1 MDSVMTNGNITFKQT
16 ILVHI
21 CCSVD
26 SHYFLQCL
34 RAQYPDSKLIGFF
47 YNPNIHPKA
56 EYDLR
61 LLDVE
66 RSCKMLGI
74 DLYEGEY
81 DTLHWLEDVRG
92 LEEEPEKGERCVAC
106 FDSRLIRTA
115 SFAKQK
121 SIGVFTTTLL
131 SSPMKEREILF
142 TQGEKIARLHNLE
155 FIKID
160 VRSNGGTQA
169 QAKLAKE
176 DNLYRQTYCGC
187 KFALIKQRNAQGKLS
202 LELVENL
209 GRQIQPASNEERI
222 ETFSRRN
229 ALEMDS
235 IPYVLTKRSIMAW
248 RNLRSTA
255 KLAGVSQ
262 DMYVLADSKSKHHT
276 KTGQIQWIRT
286 AVKSP
291 IALQDFLYPRSAR
304 FTAQSEGLASW
315 NLGDCVY
322 EISLGVASKDDS
334 VFMCLEDL
342 NTLCHTRYENIR
354 ALNATPIPYELESAL
369 RICLCGLGSINPII
383 VLDSHIE
390 SSLTIFIHSIFQEES
405 VFRLIEGIPMEDTK
419 ENI

>member
-1 MDSVMTNGNITFKQT
+1 MNV

-26 SHYFLQCL
+26 SHYFLQRL
-34 RAQYPDSKLIGFF
+34 REQYPDSKLVGYF
-47 YNPNIHPKA
+47 YNPNIHPKT

-74 DLYEGEY
+74 ELYEGEY

-121 SIGVFTTTLL
+121 GIGTFTTTLL
-131 SSPMKEREILF
+131 SSPMKERDILF
-142 TQGEKIARLHNLE
+142 TQGEKIARMHNLA

-169 QAKLAKE
+169 QAQLAKK

-209 GRQIQPASNEERI
+209 GRQVMPASNEERI
-222 ETFSRRN
+222 QVFSRRN
-229 ALEMDS
+229 TLEEEHV
-235 IPYVLTKRSIMAW
+235 PYILTKRSIMAW

-255 KLAGVSQ
+255 KRAGQ
-262 DMYVLADSKSKHHT
+262 PIDMYVLADSKEKHNA
-276 KTGQIQWIRT
+276 KTGEIQWIHT
-286 AVKSP
+286 DVLSP
-291 IALQDFLYPRSAR
+291 YSFYKLLYPKDMKYLQDNNHISKN
-304 FTAQSEGLASW
+304 SS
-315 NLGDCVY
+315 C
-322 EISLGVASKDDS
+322 EITIGVASKDDS
-334 VFMCLEDL
+334 IFLCLQDI
-342 NTLCHTRYENIR
+342 NTLCNTQYQSVRE
-354 ALNATPIPYELESAL
+354 LNANPLSYELENAL

-383 VLDSHIE
+383 VLDSRVE
-390 SSLTIFIHSIFQEES
+390 SSLTIFIHSLFQEEN
-405 VFRLIEGIPMEDTK
+405 VFRLIEGKRTHEDNK
-419 ENI
+419 VF

>member
-1 MDSVMTNGNITFKQT
+1 M

-26 SHYFLQCL
+26 SHYFLQRL
-34 RAQYPDSKLIGFF
+34 REQYPDSKLMGYF

-74 DLYEGEY
+74 ELYEGEY
-81 DTLHWLEDVRG
+81 DALHWLEDVRG

-106 FDSRLIRTA
+106 FDSRLLRTA

-121 SIGVFTTTLL
+121 GIGTFTTTLL

-169 QAKLAKE
+169 QAKLAKK
-176 DNLYRQTYCGC
+176 DRLYRQTYCGC
-187 KFALIKQRNAQGKLS
+187 KFALTKQRDAQGKLS

-209 GRQIQPASNEERI
+209 GRQIQPASNEERL

-229 ALEMDS
+229 ALEAERV
-235 IPYVLTKRSIMAW
+235 PYILGKHPIMAW

-255 KLAGVSQ
+255 KFEGKSLDA
-262 DMYVLADSKSKHHT
+262 YVLADSKSKNHS
-276 KTGQIQWIRT
+276 KMGEIEWIRT
-286 AVKSP
+286 EVGSPLLLQGLLRPKS
-291 IALQDFLYPRSAR
+291 ATNS
-304 FTAQSEGLASW
+304 AQSENLAQHFANVSH
-315 NLGDCVY
+315 
-322 EISLGVASKDDS
+322 EIALGVASKDDS
-334 VFMCLEDL
+334 VFLCLEDF
-342 NTLCHTRYENIR
+342 NTLCETRYQSVRELSR
-354 ALNATPIPYELESAL
+354 APIPYSLENAL
-369 RICLCGLGSINPII
+369 RICLCGLGSVNPII
-383 VLDSHIE
+383 VLDSRIE

-405 VFRLIEGIPMEDTK
+405 VFALIEGK
-419 ENI
+419 K

>member
-1 MDSVMTNGNITFKQT
+1 MNV

-26 SHYFLQCL
+26 SHYFLQRL
-34 RAQYPDSKLIGFF
+34 REQYPDSKLVGYF
-47 YNPNIHPKA
+47 YNPNIHPKT

-74 DLYEGEY
+74 ELYEGEY

-92 LEEEPEKGERCVAC
+92 LEEEPEKGDRCVAC

-121 SIGVFTTTLL
+121 GIGTFTTTLL
-131 SSPMKEREILF
+131 SSPMKERDILF
-142 TQGEKIARLHNLE
+142 AQGEKIARMYNLA

-169 QAKLAKE
+169 QAQLAKK

-209 GRQIQPASNEERI
+209 GRQVMPASNEERI
-222 ETFSRRN
+222 QVFSRRN
-229 ALEMDS
+229 ALEEEHV
-235 IPYVLTKRSIMAW
+235 PYILTKRSIMAW

-255 KLAGVSQ
+255 KLAGQ
-262 DMYVLADSKSKHHT
+262 PIDMYVLADSKEKHNA
-276 KTGQIQWIRT
+276 KTGEIQWMHT
-286 AVKSP
+286 DVLSP
-291 IALQDFLYPRSAR
+291 YSFYKLLYPKDMKYFQDINHISKN
-304 FTAQSEGLASW
+304 SS
-315 NLGDCVY
+315 C
-322 EISLGVASKDDS
+322 EITIGVASKDDS
-334 VFMCLEDL
+334 IFLCLQDV
-342 NTLCHTRYENIR
+342 NTLCNTQYQNIR
-354 ALNATPIPYELESAL
+354 ELNINPLPYELESVL

-383 VLDSHIE
+383 VLDSRVE
-390 SSLTIFIHSIFQEES
+390 SSLTIFIHSLFQEEN
-405 VFRLIEGIPMEDTK
+405 VFRLIEGKRTHQDNK
-419 ENI
+419 VF

>member
-1 MDSVMTNGNITFKQT
+1 MNV

-26 SHYFLQCL
+26 SHYFLQRL
-34 RAQYPDSKLIGFF
+34 REQYPDSKLVGYF
-47 YNPNIHPKA
+47 YNPNIHPKT

-74 DLYEGEY
+74 ELYEGEY

-121 SIGVFTTTLL
+121 GIGTFTTTLL
-131 SSPMKEREILF
+131 SSPMKERDILF
-142 TQGEKIARLHNLE
+142 AQGEKIARMHNLA

-169 QAKLAKE
+169 QAQLAKK

-209 GRQIQPASNEERI
+209 GRQVMPASNEERI
-222 ETFSRRN
+222 QVFSRRN
-229 ALEMDS
+229 TLEEEHV
-235 IPYVLTKRSIMAW
+235 PYILTKRSIMAW

-255 KLAGVSQ
+255 KRAGQSI
-262 DMYVLADSKSKHHT
+262 DMYVLADSKEKHNA
-276 KTGQIQWIRT
+276 KTGEIQWIHT
-286 AVKSP
+286 DVLSP
-291 IALQDFLYPRSAR
+291 YSFYKLLYPKDMKYTQDNTHISKN
-304 FTAQSEGLASW
+304 SS
-315 NLGDCVY
+315 C
-322 EISLGVASKDDS
+322 EITIGVASKDDS
-334 VFMCLEDL
+334 IFLCLQDINAL
-342 NTLCHTRYENIR
+342 CNTQYQSVRE
-354 ALNATPIPYELESAL
+354 LNANPLSYELENAL

-383 VLDSHIE
+383 VLDSRVE
-390 SSLTIFIHSIFQEES
+390 SSLTIFIHSLFQEEN
-405 VFRLIEGIPMEDTK
+405 VFRLIEGKRTHEDNK
-419 ENI
+419 VF

>member
-1 MDSVMTNGNITFKQT
+1 MNV

-26 SHYFLQCL
+26 SHYFLQRL
-34 RAQYPDSKLIGFF
+34 REQYPDSKLVGYF
-47 YNPNIHPKA
+47 YNPNIHPKT

-74 DLYEGEY
+74 ELYEGEY

-92 LEEEPEKGERCVAC
+92 LEEEPEKGDRCVVC

-121 SIGVFTTTLL
+121 GIGTFTTTLL
-131 SSPMKEREILF
+131 SSPMKERDILF
-142 TQGEKIARLHNLE
+142 AQGEKIARMHNLA

-169 QAKLAKE
+169 QAQLAKK

-209 GRQIQPASNEERI
+209 GRQVMPASNEERI
-222 ETFSRRN
+222 QVFSRRN
-229 ALEMDS
+229 ALEEEHV
-235 IPYVLTKRSIMAW
+235 PYILTKRSIMAW

-255 KLAGVSQ
+255 KLAGQ
-262 DMYVLADSKSKHHT
+262 PIDMYVLADSKEKHNA
-276 KTGQIQWIRT
+276 KTGEIQWMHT
-286 AVKSP
+286 DVLSP
-291 IALQDFLYPRSAR
+291 YSFYKLLYPKDMKYFQDINHISKN
-304 FTAQSEGLASW
+304 SS
-315 NLGDCVY
+315 C
-322 EISLGVASKDDS
+322 EITIGVASKDDS
-334 VFMCLEDL
+334 IFLCLQDV
-342 NTLCHTRYENIR
+342 NTLCNTQYQNIR
-354 ALNATPIPYELESAL
+354 ELNINPLPYELESVL

-383 VLDSHIE
+383 VLDSRVE
-390 SSLTIFIHSIFQEES
+390 SSLTIFIHSLFQEEN
-405 VFRLIEGIPMEDTK
+405 VFRLIEGKRTHQDNK
-419 ENI
+419 VF

>member
-1 MDSVMTNGNITFKQT
+1 MDSVMTNGSITSKQT

-34 RAQYPDSKLIGFF
+34 RAQYPDSKLVGFF

-74 DLYEGEY
+74 ELYEGEY
-81 DTLHWLEDVRG
+81 DTLHWLEDVQG
-92 LEEEPEKGERCVAC
+92 LEEEPEKGERCVMC
-106 FDSRLIRTA
+106 FDSRLLRTA

-121 SIGVFTTTLL
+121 GIEIFTTTLL

-142 TQGEKIARLHNLE
+142 TQGEKIAHMHNLH

-169 QAKLAKE
+169 QAKLAKD

-187 KFALIKQRNAQGKLS
+187 KFALMKQRNAQGKVP

-229 ALEMDS
+229 ALEVDS
-235 IPYVLTKRSIMAW
+235 IPYILTKRSIMAW

-255 KLAGVSQ
+255 KFAGESL
-262 DMYVLADSKSKHHT
+262 DMYVLADSKSKNHS
-276 KTGQIQWIRT
+276 KMGQIQWIRT
-286 AVKSP
+286 EVTSPLVLHEFLRPRGAKSP
-291 IALQDFLYPRSAR
+291 
-304 FTAQSEGLASW
+304 TQSKNPPQHFESLS
-315 NLGDCVY
+315 C
-322 EISLGVASKDDS
+322 EISIGVASKDDS
-334 VFMCLEDL
+334 IFLCLEDFNLLCQTQYQSVGEL
-342 NTLCHTRYENIR
+342 NR
-354 ALNATPIPYELESAL
+354 APIPYGLENAL

-383 VLDSHIE
+383 VLDSRKE
-390 SSLTIFIHSIFQEES
+390 SNLTIFIHSIFQEEN
-405 VFRLIEGIPMEDTK
+405 VFAIIEGK
-419 ENI
+419 NGG

>member
-1 MDSVMTNGNITFKQT
+1 MNV

-26 SHYFLQCL
+26 SHYFLQRL
-34 RAQYPDSKLIGFF
+34 REQYPDSKLVGYF
-47 YNPNIHPKA
+47 YNPNIHPKT

-74 DLYEGEY
+74 ELYEGEY

-92 LEEEPEKGERCVAC
+92 LEEEPEKGERCVTC

-121 SIGVFTTTLL
+121 GIGTFTTTLL
-131 SSPMKEREILF
+131 SSPMKERDILF
-142 TQGEKIARLHNLE
+142 AQGEKIARMHNLA

-169 QAKLAKE
+169 QAQLAKK

-209 GRQIQPASNEERI
+209 GRQVMPASNEERI
-222 ETFSRRN
+222 QVFSRRN
-229 ALEMDS
+229 TLEEEHV
-235 IPYVLTKRSIMAW
+235 PYILTKRSIMAW

-255 KLAGVSQ
+255 KRAGQSI
-262 DMYVLADSKSKHHT
+262 DMYVLADSKEKHNA
-276 KTGQIQWIRT
+276 KTGEIQWIHT
-286 AVKSP
+286 DVLSP
-291 IALQDFLYPRSAR
+291 YSFYKLLYPKDMKYLQDNTHISKN
-304 FTAQSEGLASW
+304 SS
-315 NLGDCVY
+315 C
-322 EISLGVASKDDS
+322 EITIGVASKDDS
-334 VFMCLEDL
+334 IFLCLQDINAL
-342 NTLCHTRYENIR
+342 CNTQYQSVRE
-354 ALNATPIPYELESAL
+354 LNANPLPYELENAL

-383 VLDSHIE
+383 VLDSRVE
-390 SSLTIFIHSIFQEES
+390 SSLTIFIHSLFQEEN
-405 VFRLIEGIPMEDTK
+405 VFRLIEGKRTHEDNK
-419 ENI
+419 VF

>member
-1 MDSVMTNGNITFKQT
+1 MNV

-26 SHYFLQCL
+26 SHYFLQRL
-34 RAQYPDSKLIGFF
+34 REQYPDSKLVGYF
-47 YNPNIHPKA
+47 YNPNIHPKT

-74 DLYEGEY
+74 ELYEGEY

-121 SIGVFTTTLL
+121 GIGTFTTTLL
-131 SSPMKEREILF
+131 SSPMKERDILF
-142 TQGEKIARLHNLE
+142 AQGEKIARMHNLA

-169 QAKLAKE
+169 QAQLAKK

-209 GRQIQPASNEERI
+209 GRQVMPASNEERI
-222 ETFSRRN
+222 QVFSRRN
-229 ALEMDS
+229 TLEEEHV
-235 IPYVLTKRSIMAW
+235 PYILTKRSIMAW

-255 KLAGVSQ
+255 KRAGQSI
-262 DMYVLADSKSKHHT
+262 DMYVLADSKEKHNA
-276 KTGQIQWIRT
+276 KTGEIQWIHT
-286 AVKSP
+286 DVLSP
-291 IALQDFLYPRSAR
+291 YSFYKLLYPKDMKYIQDNNHISKN
-304 FTAQSEGLASW
+304 SS
-315 NLGDCVY
+315 C
-322 EISLGVASKDDS
+322 EITIGVASKDDS
-334 VFMCLEDL
+334 IFLCLQDI
-342 NTLCHTRYENIR
+342 NTLCNTQYQSVRE
-354 ALNATPIPYELESAL
+354 LNVNPL

-383 VLDSHIE
+383 VLDSRVE
-390 SSLTIFIHSIFQEES
+390 SSLTIFIHSLFQEEN
-405 VFRLIEGIPMEDTK
+405 VFRLIEGKRTHEDNK
-419 ENI
+419 VF

>member
-1 MDSVMTNGNITFKQT
+1 MDSVMTNGSITSKQT

-34 RAQYPDSKLIGFF
+34 RAQYPDSKLVGFF

-66 RSCKMLGI
+66 RSCKILGI

-142 TQGEKIARLHNLE
+142 TQGEKIAHLNNLE

-235 IPYVLTKRSIMAW
+235 IPYILTKRSIMAW
-248 RNLRSTA
+248 RNLRS
-255 KLAGVSQ
+255 
-262 DMYVLADSKSKHHT
+262 
-276 KTGQIQWIRT
+276 
-286 AVKSP
+286 
-291 IALQDFLYPRSAR
+291 IA
-304 FTAQSEGLASW
+304 
-315 NLGDCVY
+315 
-322 EISLGVASKDDS
+322 
-334 VFMCLEDL
+334 
-342 NTLCHTRYENIR
+342 
-354 ALNATPIPYELESAL
+354 
-369 RICLCGLGSINPII
+369 
-383 VLDSHIE
+383 
-390 SSLTIFIHSIFQEES
+390 
-405 VFRLIEGIPMEDTK
+405 
-419 ENI
+419 

>member
-1 MDSVMTNGNITFKQT
+1 MNV

-26 SHYFLQCL
+26 SHYFLQRL
-34 RAQYPDSKLIGFF
+34 REQYPDSKLVGYF
-47 YNPNIHPKA
+47 YNPNIHPKT

-74 DLYEGEY
+74 ELYEGEY

-121 SIGVFTTTLL
+121 GIGTFTTTLL
-131 SSPMKEREILF
+131 SSPMKERDILF
-142 TQGEKIARLHNLE
+142 TQGEKIARMHNLA

-169 QAKLAKE
+169 QAQLAKK

-209 GRQIQPASNEERI
+209 GRQVMPASNEERI
-222 ETFSRRN
+222 QVFSRRN
-229 ALEMDS
+229 TLEEEHV
-235 IPYVLTKRSIMAW
+235 PYILTKRSIMAW

-255 KLAGVSQ
+255 KRAGQSI
-262 DMYVLADSKSKHHT
+262 DMYVLADSKEKHNA
-276 KTGQIQWIRT
+276 KTGEIQWIHT
-286 AVKSP
+286 DVLSP
-291 IALQDFLYPRSAR
+291 YSFYKLLYPKDMKYTQDNTHISKN
-304 FTAQSEGLASW
+304 SS
-315 NLGDCVY
+315 C
-322 EISLGVASKDDS
+322 EITIGVASKDDS
-334 VFMCLEDL
+334 IFLCLQDINAL
-342 NTLCHTRYENIR
+342 CNTQYQSVRE
-354 ALNATPIPYELESAL
+354 LNANPLSYELENAL

-383 VLDSHIE
+383 VLDSRVE
-390 SSLTIFIHSIFQEES
+390 SSLTIFIHSLFQEEN
-405 VFRLIEGIPMEDTK
+405 VFRLIEGKRTHEDNK
-419 ENI
+419 VF

>member
-1 MDSVMTNGNITFKQT
+1 MNV

-26 SHYFLQCL
+26 SHYFLQRL
-34 RAQYPDSKLIGFF
+34 REQYPDSKLVGYF
-47 YNPNIHPKA
+47 YNPNIHPKT

-74 DLYEGEY
+74 ELYEGEY

-92 LEEEPEKGERCVAC
+92 LEEEPEKGDRCVAC

-121 SIGVFTTTLL
+121 GIGTFTTTLL
-131 SSPMKEREILF
+131 SSPMKERDILF
-142 TQGEKIARLHNLE
+142 AQGEKIARMHNLA

-169 QAKLAKE
+169 QAQLAKK

-209 GRQIQPASNEERI
+209 GRQVMPASNEERI
-222 ETFSRRN
+222 QVFSRRN
-229 ALEMDS
+229 ALEEEHV
-235 IPYVLTKRSIMAW
+235 PYILTKRSIMAW

-255 KLAGVSQ
+255 KLAGQ
-262 DMYVLADSKSKHHT
+262 PIDMYVLADSKEKHNA
-276 KTGQIQWIRT
+276 KTGEIQWMHT
-286 AVKSP
+286 DVLSP
-291 IALQDFLYPRSAR
+291 YSFYKLLYPKDMKYFQDTNHISKN
-304 FTAQSEGLASW
+304 SS
-315 NLGDCVY
+315 C
-322 EISLGVASKDDS
+322 EITIGVASKDDS
-334 VFMCLEDL
+334 IFLCLQDV
-342 NTLCHTRYENIR
+342 NTLCNTQYQNIR
-354 ALNATPIPYELESAL
+354 ELNINPLPYELESVL

-383 VLDSHIE
+383 VLDSRVE
-390 SSLTIFIHSIFQEES
+390 SSLTIFIHSLFQEEN
-405 VFRLIEGIPMEDTK
+405 VFRLIEGKRTHQDNK
-419 ENI
+419 VF